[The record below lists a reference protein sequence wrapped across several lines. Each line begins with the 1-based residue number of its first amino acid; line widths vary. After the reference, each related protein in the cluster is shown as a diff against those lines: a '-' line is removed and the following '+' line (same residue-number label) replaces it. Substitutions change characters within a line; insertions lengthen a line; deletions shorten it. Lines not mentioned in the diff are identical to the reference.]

1 MVARRSRRAGTG
13 SITKYQTKAG
23 THWRY
28 QLWVPVDPEN
38 PDDEGERQTGKAGYA
53 TAADADDALTEA
65 KRKLQARLVFART
78 MPTVAEFFERWVGG
92 LTLESSTLAGYRR
105 LARNHVVPQLGK
117 LDVDKVTAT
126 RLARHYADLRS
137 HGRRDGKN
145 AGKPL
150 SANTVSKV
158 HVLLGAM
165 FDAARA
171 DGLIL
176 SNPARKTSVV
186 KPPTGR
192 QIKAQQPEMV
202 TWTAGELAAFLAWDR
217 DVYDDDLFP
226 LWHVVA
232 HTGLRRSEALAL
244 RWSDFD
250 AKNGRLSVRR
260 ALDTTQRDVVKLTKT
275 GGARAIDVD
284 AETASV
290 VKAWRSKLGSLSL
303 DLVRPDAYMF
313 GNLSGGTRSP
323 NEVSRRWRT
332 RVQKA
337 REALGEKLPTTVTLK
352 GLRHTHATLLL
363 ELGVHPK
370 VVQER
375 LGHSTFSTTMNVYSH
390 VTPTMQRSAAD
401 LLAAAVRGI
410 PS

>member
-1 MVARRSRRAGTG
+1 MSRRGRRAGKG
-13 SITKYQTKAG
+13 SITKYATKAG
-23 THWRY
+23 TRWRY
-28 QLWVPVDPEN
+28 QLWVPIDPEN
-38 PDDEGERQTGKAGYA
+38 PDEGERQTGKAGYA
-53 TAADADDALTEA
+53 TAADADDALTKA
-65 KRKLQARLVFART
+65 KRKLQERLVFAQT
-78 MPTVAEFFERWVGG
+78 VPTIATYIDRWIDG

-117 LDVDKVTAT
+117 IDIDKVTST
-126 RLARHYADLRS
+126 RLARHYVDLRAS
-137 HGRRDGKN
+137 GRRDGKN

-165 FDAARA
+165 FDAARS

-217 DVYDDDLFP
+217 DVYEDDLFP

-244 RWSDFD
+244 RWSDLD
-250 AKNGRLSVRR
+250 TKNGRLSVRR
-260 ALDTTQRDVVKLTKT
+260 SLDTTQRDTMKLTKT
-275 GGARAIDVD
+275 GGSRVIDID
-284 AETASV
+284 TDTASV
-290 VKAWRSKLGSLSL
+290 VKAWRSDLSSLSL
-303 DLVRPDAYMF
+303 DLGRPDAYMF

-323 NEVSRRWRT
+323 NEISRRWRT
-332 RVQKA
+332 RVQRA
-337 REALGEKLPTTVTLK
+337 REALGDKLPTTITLH

-375 LGHSTFSTTMNVYSH
+375 LGHTTYSTTMNVYSH

-401 LLAAAVRGI
+401 LLAAAVRGL